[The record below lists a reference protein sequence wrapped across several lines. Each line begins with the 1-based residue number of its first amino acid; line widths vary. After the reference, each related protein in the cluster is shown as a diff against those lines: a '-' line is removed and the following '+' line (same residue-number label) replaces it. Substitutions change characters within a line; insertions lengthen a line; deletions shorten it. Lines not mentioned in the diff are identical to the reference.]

1 MQCNNERQQ
10 NCLYQVI
17 TYHVTGSY
25 NRLAY
30 ISLFLASWVQ
40 EILFTCLLGK
50 VINIWVAQ
58 LVIQIKCGELTFILT
73 GFACSLLTINEKK
86 FKNISRQPLIQSK
99 ICPTIKTQE
108 HARSKPR
115 FNTQEHARIEA
126 HCRICHSWTKEQ
138 LCLSSLARICHSCL
152 KRVGV
157 SEL

>member
-1 MQCNNERQQ
+1 MQCNNARQQ
-10 NCLYQVI
+10 NCLCQVI
-17 TYHVTGSY
+17 TYNVTGSY
-25 NRLAY
+25 NGLAY

-86 FKNISRQPLIQSK
+86 FKNISHQPSIQSS

-108 HARSKPR
+108 HARSKSR
-115 FNTQEHARIEA
+115 FNTHDQNPGACTNR
-126 HCRICHSWTKEQ
+126 SP
-138 LCLSSLARICHSCL
+138 L
-152 KRVGV
+152 
-157 SEL
+157 

>member
-10 NCLYQVI
+10 NCLCQVI
-17 TYHVTGSY
+17 TYNVIGSY

-58 LVIQIKCGELTFILT
+58 LVIQIKCGELPFIPT

-86 FKNISRQPLIQSK
+86 FKNISRQPSIQSR

-108 HARSKPR
+108 HARSKPK
-115 FNTQEHARIEA
+115 FNTHDQNPGACTNR
-126 HCRICHSWTKEQ
+126 SP
-138 LCLSSLARICHSCL
+138 L
-152 KRVGV
+152 
-157 SEL
+157 